1 MIGLRAPRSV
11 PMTMRAVLLTAVLA
25 LALAACGSEGEGSA
39 PTGGGNS
46 STSGERLDGP
56 VKFLVTG
63 GEAFREDRITV
74 QPDGAAHVQTR
85 AGIRTARLTREELDA
100 VVTQIEDAGLPEIPE
115 DSLTK
120 PPMPDALAFS
130 VVYGGRQVSTD
141 SGSMPEEL
149 EPLVGTFVRLID
161 RYGAK

>member
-1 MIGLRAPRSV
+1 MIAPRALRSV
-11 PMTMRAVLLTAVLA
+11 PMTMRAVLLTVVLA

-39 PTGGGNS
+39 PTGGGG
-46 STSGERLDGP
+46 SGERLAGP

-74 QPDGAAHVQTR
+74 QPDGAARVQTR
-85 AGIRTARLTREELDA
+85 AGMRSARLTPDELDA
-100 VVTQIEDAGLPEIPE
+100 VVAQIQDADLPQIPE

-130 VVYGGRQVSTD
+130 VVYEGREISTD
-141 SGSMPEEL
+141 SGSMPEDL
-149 EPLVGTFVRLID
+149 EPLVGTFSRLID

>member
-1 MIGLRAPRSV
+1 
-11 PMTMRAVLLTAVLA
+11 
-25 LALAACGSEGEGSA
+25 
-39 PTGGGNS
+39 
-46 STSGERLDGP
+46 
-56 VKFLVTG
+56 VKFFVTG

-85 AGIRTARLTREELDA
+85 AGTRTARLTREELDA

-130 VVYGGRQVSTD
+130 VVYGGREVSTD